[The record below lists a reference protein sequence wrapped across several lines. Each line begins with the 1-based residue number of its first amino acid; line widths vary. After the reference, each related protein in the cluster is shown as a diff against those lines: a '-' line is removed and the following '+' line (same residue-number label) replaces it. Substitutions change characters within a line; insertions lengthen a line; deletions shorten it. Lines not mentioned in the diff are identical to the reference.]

1 MVLNSYPDAR
11 PGCCRTRPPRLP
23 EQNVHHA
30 FDVADRA
37 YVMETGRI
45 TLDGPAA
52 ELRRNP
58 KVEQSYL
65 GAGGV
70 AL

>member
-1 MVLNSYPDAR
+1 
-11 PGCCRTRPPRLP
+11 
-23 EQNVHHA
+23 
-30 FDVADRA
+30 
-37 YVMETGRI
+37 METGRI